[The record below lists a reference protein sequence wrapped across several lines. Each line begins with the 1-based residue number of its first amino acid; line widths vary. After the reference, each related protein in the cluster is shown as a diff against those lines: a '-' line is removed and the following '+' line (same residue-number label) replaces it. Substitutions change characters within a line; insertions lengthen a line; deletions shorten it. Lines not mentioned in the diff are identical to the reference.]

1 MVSTFLSTVL
11 LSAGALVAAAP
22 TSQSLEQ
29 RASCTFT
36 TAAAAIGGKAACSTI
51 TLSNIAVPAGTT
63 LDLTKLTSGTTV
75 IFSGTTTFGYKEWE
89 GPMISVSGTKI
100 TVKGASG
107 HVIDANGAKW
117 WDGKGSNGGKT
128 KPKVCNSSPS
138 LLLCC

>member
-1 MVSTFLSTVL
+1 
-11 LSAGALVAAAP
+11 
-22 TSQSLEQ
+22 
-29 RASCTFT
+29 
-36 TAAAAIGGKAACSTI
+36 
-51 TLSNIAVPAGTT
+51 
-63 LDLTKLTSGTTV
+63 
-75 IFSGTTTFGYKEWE
+75 
-89 GPMISVSGTKI
+89 MISVSGTKI